1 MSDPSPRM
9 MLHPIPRA
17 SLLMIRSFLF
27 LLAVF
32 SCTGCGNL
40 VFTVGLSSGS
50 SELTS
55 TVVHDEAGSSDNR
68 VAIID
73 ISGMILNGARP
84 GLLSQGENP
93 VALLTEQLEKARHD
107 ADVKAVIL
115 RVNTPGGTVTAT
127 DIMYREVL
135 RFKEATKKPVVV
147 LQMDIAASGGYYL
160 SCAGDHVV
168 AYPSTITGS
177 IGVII
182 QLMTFKPA
190 LDRWGIATE
199 ALTSGKNKAAGS
211 PLGTLTDEHRAVLQ
225 ELVTDFYAK
234 FTETVRAARPK
245 IPAERFAEVTDG
257 RVFSG
262 VDALELGLVDELGDL
277 YDAHAKA
284 KSLAKIK
291 SADMVIYHRPLNY
304 VASPYAAAP
313 VPQPQSGGA
322 NGGTQVNLLQL
333 NLPEMPGGASAGFYY
348 LWQP

>member
-1 MSDPSPRM
+1 M
-9 MLHPIPRA
+9 MRFFVLILA
-17 SLLMIRSFLF
+17 ALF
-27 LLAVF
+27 SA
-32 SCTGCGNL
+32 GCGNL

-55 TVVHDEAGSSDNR
+55 TVVHDESNSGANQ

-73 ISGMILNGARP
+73 VSGMILNGARP

-93 VALLTEQLEKARHD
+93 VALLTEQLHKAQHD
-107 ADVKAVIL
+107 SDVKAIIL
-115 RVNTPGGTVTAT
+115 RINTPGGTVTAT
-127 DIMYREVL
+127 DVMYREVM

-182 QLMTFKPA
+182 QTMTFKPA

-211 PLGTLTDEHRAVLQ
+211 PLGTLTDEHRAILQ
-225 ELVTDFYAK
+225 GLVDDFYEK
-234 FTETVRAARPK
+234 FTATVRAARPNS
-245 IPAERFAEVTDG
+245 PAERFAQVTDG

-277 YDAHAKA
+277 YNAHAKA
-284 KSLAKIK
+284 KSLAKVK
-291 SADMVIYHRPLNY
+291 RADMVIYHRPLNY

-313 VPQPQSGGA
+313 TPQPQSSNGQ
-322 NGGTQVNLLQL
+322 GGTQVNLLQL
-333 NLPEMPGGASAGFYY
+333 NLPEMPGGASVGFYY